1 MLKLADENTLTLEPY
16 DRIITKHHFIL
27 TLMSSG
33 KSSTMNLRMA
43 ALADTI
49 DKMYSLRAL
58 VAFALLSENLF

>member
-1 MLKLADENTLTLEPY
+1 
-16 DRIITKHHFIL
+16 
-27 TLMSSG
+27 MSSG

-58 VAFALLSENLF
+58 VALALLSEYLFWRWKHTSPS